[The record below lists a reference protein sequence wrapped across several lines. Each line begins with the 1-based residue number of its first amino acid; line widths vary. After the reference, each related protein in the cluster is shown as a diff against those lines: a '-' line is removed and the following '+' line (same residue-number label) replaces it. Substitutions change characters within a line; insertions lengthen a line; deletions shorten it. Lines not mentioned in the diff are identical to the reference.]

1 MVGRGTAMLLRDAYL
16 LRRGSVLVRCPACS
30 LFSYERFS
38 DEPFWS
44 GPCAR
49 CGKLGKFFP
58 ADSELLAPGG
68 VMTECFK

>member
-1 MVGRGTAMLLRDAYL
+1 MNTAVMIRSAYL
-16 LRRGSVLVRCPACS
+16 LRRGLVLVKCPACS
-30 LFSYERFS
+30 LFSYERFK
-38 DEPFWS
+38 DEPFFA

-49 CGKLGKFFP
+49 CGVSGKFFP